1 MARDF
6 AYRLEHQRSDYVSK
20 IDLNR
25 VWDDARA
32 MGAANKDLLAA
43 ISGMFVLLPSVVGG
57 MLMKTPEAPPKD
69 LPQEQ
74 MLRLA
79 LQVYTDNWAVL
90 LGLSLAV
97 SFALLAM
104 LVLLLRP
111 ERLTV
116 GESLK
121 AALLLIPGYFVANMV
136 QGIAFGIGFILFV
149 LPGLYIIA
157 RLCLI
162 APVAAAEQRANPI
175 EQLQRSWSLT
185 SGNGWRI
192 MLMLVVLYVTAE
204 IISLVATTLVGLVG
218 ELVLSKDLATLVVS
232 IVSGLVTAGL
242 TAFLALLSAAIYRAA
257 TEPAPS
263 PWLPGANG

>member
-1 MARDF
+1 M
-6 AYRLEHQRSDYVSK
+6 SK

-74 MLRLA
+74 MLRLYMQA
-79 LQVYTDNWAVL
+79 YADNWAVL
-90 LGLSLAV
+90 LGLSIAV
-97 SFALLAM
+97 AFGLLAM

-121 AALLLIPGYFVANMV
+121 AALLLIPGYFVANLV
-136 QGIAFGIGFILFV
+136 QGFAFGIGFILFI
-149 LPGLYIIA
+149 LPGLYVIS

-162 APVAAAEQRANPI
+162 APVAAAEQRGNPI
-175 EQLQRSWSLT
+175 EQLQRSWALT
-185 SGNGWRI
+185 RGNGWRI
-192 MLMLVVLYVTAE
+192 ILMLVVLYVTTY
-204 IISLVATTLVGLVG
+204 IIDIVASTLVGLVG
-218 ELVLSKDLATLVVS
+218 ELVLSKDLTTLGVS
-232 IVSGLVTAGL
+232 IVSGLVTAGF
-242 TAFLALLSAAIYRAA
+242 TAFFALLSAAIYRAA